1 MKILAV
7 LLVLPIKKGKPG
19 ESCDPY
25 KPGKSGKPRKTGETG
40 KKDEPD

>member
-7 LLVLPIKKGKPG
+7 LLVLFSKKGKPG